1 MARLPYIDPQTASP
15 EVRGALQA
23 LPQLNIFAMLAHADT
38 ALIPYLAL
46 GGALLAQLQLDPQLR
61 ELAILLTAKH
71 TSAEYEWIQHVG
83 ISRALGIDNAQISA
97 VEHGDLQAAC
107 FDTDAQIVLRF
118 TSEVLQRPRA
128 DDETFNALRE
138 RFPPRQ
144 IVELLLVIGSYQM
157 LARIMTT
164 LDIDLDPAIGSTIT
178 DQAQRLLSRTP
189 PPAGANASH
198 EPDPDS

>member
-1 MARLPYIDPQTASP
+1 MARLPYIDPQAASP

-23 LPQLNIFAMLAHADT
+23 LPQLNIFRMLAHADT
-38 ALIPYLAL
+38 AFIPYLAL

-71 TSAEYEWIQHVG
+71 TGAEYEWIQHVG
-83 ISRALGIDNAQISA
+83 IAKALGIDDAQITA
-97 VEHGDLQAAC
+97 VEHGELQAGC
-107 FDTDAQIVLRF
+107 FDTNAQIVLRF
-118 TSEVLQRPRA
+118 TSEALQRPHA
-128 DDETFNALRE
+128 DDETFNALTD

-144 IVELLLVIGSYQM
+144 IVELLFVIGSYQM

-178 DQAQRLLSRTP
+178 DQAQRLLGDRL
-189 PPAGANASH
+189 
-198 EPDPDS
+198 PD